1 MIKENLDVFL
11 ATFGSDV
18 VFNGKRYQGILD
30 APTNVM
36 GGGMVLSNEY
46 LLTVKTADLGAAGYG
61 DSIKVAGSNYQVRE
75 ARQIDDAA
83 FTEILLTK
91 V

>member
-1 MIKENLDVFL
+1 MLTENLDTFL
-11 ATFGSDV
+11 AVFGVDV
-18 VFNGKRYQGILD
+18 VFGSVRGKGILD
-30 APTNVM
+30 APTNVI

-46 LLTVKTADLGAAGYG
+46 LLTVKTADFADAAYG
-61 DSIKVAGSNYQVRE
+61 DSITVGGTAYQVRE

>member
-1 MIKENLDVFL
+1 MLSENLDTFL
-11 ATFGSDV
+11 GAFGVPV
-18 VFNGKRYQGILD
+18 VCKGVTGKGILD

-46 LLTVKTADLGAAGYG
+46 LLTVKTADFGTAEYG
-61 DSIKVAGSNYQVRE
+61 DAITVSGVQYQVRE
-75 ARQIDDAA
+75 ARQIDDGA
-83 FTEILLTK
+83 FAEILLSK

>member
-1 MIKENLDVFL
+1 MLIENLDIFL
-11 ATFGSDV
+11 ATFGVDV
-18 VFNGKRYQGILD
+18 VFGSIRGKGILD
-30 APTNVM
+30 APTNVI

-46 LLTVKTADLGAAGYG
+46 LLTVKTADFGAAAYG
-61 DSIKVAGSNYQVRE
+61 DNITVSGAAYLVRE

>member
-1 MIKENLDVFL
+1 VIGDDLTVF
-11 ATFGSDV
+11 FGDFAHTV
-18 VFNGKRYQGILD
+18 VWSTVTGKGILD

-46 LLTVKTADLGAAGYG
+46 LLTVKTSEFGGAGYG
-61 DSIKVAGSNYQVRE
+61 DNITVNSVLYQVRE
-75 ARQIDDAA
+75 ARQVDDGAL
-83 FTEILLTK
+83 TEILLSK

>member
-1 MIKENLDVFL
+1 MITEDLSVFFND
-11 ATFGSDV
+11 FGVTV
-18 VFNGKRYQGILD
+18 VWSSVTGKGILD

-46 LLTVKTADLGAAGYG
+46 LLTVKTAEFGGAMYG
-61 DSIKVAGSNYQVRE
+61 DLMTVNSVSYNVRE
-75 ARQIDDAA
+75 ARQVDDGVL
-83 FTEILLTK
+83 TEILLSK